1 MTDQPGGRAVIDSP
15 IGPLLLES
23 NGRALTLIRFDGEF
37 EPGDR
42 LQPGAVPTDP
52 VLAATVAQLTDYF
65 AGRLQA
71 FDLPLEPAGSAFQR
85 EVWAALCEIG
95 YGETISYGELALRT
109 GRTTTA
115 SRAVGLANGANP
127 IPVVIPCHRV
137 IGANG
142 TLVGYGGGLDRKRL
156 LLGLEAEHA
165 ETAQDRLL

>member
-1 MTDQPGGRAVIDSP
+1 MTDQSGGRTVIDSP

-23 NGRALTLIRFDGEF
+23 NGRALILIRFDGEF
-37 EPGDR
+37 EPSDR
-42 LQPGAVPTDP
+42 LAPGAVPDDP

-65 AGRLQA
+65 AGRLQS

-85 EVWAALCEIG
+85 EVWTALCGIG

-109 GRTTTA
+109 GRTSTA